1 MDGYIVRAVS
11 MQGVP
16 GDWVTRCARGDA
28 MSDHPIDLFIS
39 VLAVAVIGA
48 VAICAFAL
56 WVTP

>member
-1 MDGYIVRAVS
+1 
-11 MQGVP
+11 
-16 GDWVTRCARGDA
+16 